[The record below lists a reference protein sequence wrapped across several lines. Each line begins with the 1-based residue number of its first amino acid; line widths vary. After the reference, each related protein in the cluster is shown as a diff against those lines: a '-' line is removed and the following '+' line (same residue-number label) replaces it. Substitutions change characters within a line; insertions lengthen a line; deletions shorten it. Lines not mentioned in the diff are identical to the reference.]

1 MSEDNTPPEDPV
13 AAAEEL
19 LAAVEDPQTA
29 EQDADSEPLPE
40 PVVDDA
46 TRVEL
51 ARVYALLLARA
62 GETQVELR
70 LDATRRACEIL
81 GDIHTAAPTITIT
94 GTNGK
99 TSTARMIDSLIS
111 AHELRVGR
119 FTSPHLHSV
128 TERISV
134 DGAPVSAHTFVRI
147 YDEIA
152 PYLDI
157 VDAQLEAEGRA
168 KLTYFEALTVLAFAV
183 FADAPVDVVVTEV
196 GMGGQW
202 DSTNVADAHVCVFT
216 KIGLDHQAFL
226 GDTIEEIAATKAGI
240 LDRSVEDSPAPEPV
254 AVSAVQDEAA
264 QSVLDEE
271 AARRGVPLA
280 AEERDFRLLD
290 RQRAVD
296 GQLITV
302 QGRRD
307 VYSDLF
313 LPLHGIHQ
321 AHNAAVAIVAAE
333 AFLGAEDKPLNQ
345 ETVAEGLARVTS
357 PGRAE
362 LLRTGPSVVVD
373 GAHNPDAAHVLAD
386 TLAEAFDFDY
396 VVIVL
401 AMLADK
407 DSDGVIEELHR
418 SADVF
423 VVSENLNSRAL
434 PVDDLAEAAREWV
447 DEDSVIVAPDLN
459 AAMMKAIDL
468 ANSVDAKSPGIVV
481 TGSIYTVAEARL
493 LLGRGEEG

>member
-1 MSEDNTPPEDPV
+1 MSDDNTPAEDPV
-13 AAAEEL
+13 SEAEEL

-29 EQDADSEPLPE
+29 DEAEPEPLPE
-40 PVVDDA
+40 PVVDEA
-46 TRVEL
+46 TRAEL

-62 GETQVELR
+62 GETQIELR
-70 LDATRRACEIL
+70 LDATRWACEVL

-99 TSTARMIDSLIS
+99 TSTARMIDSLIT
-111 AHELRVGR
+111 AHDLRVGR

-134 DGAPVSAHTFVRI
+134 DGSPVSARTFVRI

-152 PYLDI
+152 PYLEI
-157 VDAQLEAEGRA
+157 VDGQLEAEGRA

-196 GMGGQW
+196 GMGGAW
-202 DSTNVADAHVCVFT
+202 DSTNVADAQVCVFT

-240 LDRSVEDSPAPEPV
+240 LDRSVEDSPAPKPV
-254 AVSAVQDEAA
+254 AVTAVQDEAA
-264 QSVLDEE
+264 QAVLDEE
-271 AARRGVPLA
+271 AARREVPLA
-280 AEERDFRLLD
+280 TEDRDFRLLD

-313 LPLHGIHQ
+313 LPLHGVHQ
-321 AHNAAVAIVAAE
+321 AHNATVAIVAAE
-333 AFLGAEDKPLNQ
+333 AFLGAEDKPLDQ

-362 LLRTGPSVVVD
+362 LVRTGPSVVVD
-373 GAHNPDAAHVLAD
+373 GAHNPDAAHVLAE
-386 TLAEAFDFDY
+386 TLTEAFDFDY
-396 VVIVL
+396 VVMVL

-434 PVDDLAEAAREWV
+434 PVDDLAEVAREWV
-447 DEDSVIVAPDLN
+447 DEDSVIVASDLN
-459 AAMMKAIDL
+459 AALMKAIDL

-493 LLGRGEEG
+493 LLGRGEER

>member
-1 MSEDNTPPEDPV
+1 MSDEATNGDSIDDGLTGPMLDDDRSEDETPAPPV
-13 AAAEEL
+13 
-19 LAAVEDPQTA
+19 D
-29 EQDADSEPLPE
+29 
-40 PVVDDA
+40 DDA
-46 TRVEL
+46 TRAEL

-62 GETQVELR
+62 GESQVELR

-81 GDIHTAAPTITIT
+81 GDIHTAAPTITVT

-99 TSTARMIDSLIS
+99 TSTARMLDSLIT

-134 DGAPVSAHTFVRI
+134 DGAPVSTADFVRI

-157 VDAQLEAEGRA
+157 VDAELESEGRPR
-168 KLTYFEALTVLAFAV
+168 LTYFEALTVLAFAV

-196 GMGGQW
+196 GMGGAW
-202 DSTNVADAHVCVFT
+202 DSTNVADAQVCVFT

-226 GDTIEEIAATKAGI
+226 GDTLEEIAATKAGI
-240 LDRSVEDSPAPEPV
+240 LDRSVDPSPAPAPV
-254 AVSAVQDEAA
+254 AVTGVQDEEA
-264 QSVLDEE
+264 QTVLDAE
-271 AARRGVPLA
+271 ARRREVPLLS
-280 AEERDFRLLD
+280 EDRDFRLLD

-313 LPLHGIHQ
+313 VPLHGIHQ
-321 AHNAAVAIVAAE
+321 AHNAAVAVAAAE
-333 AFLGAEDKPLNQ
+333 AFLGAEDKPLNA

-362 LLRTGPSVVVD
+362 LVRTGPSIVVD

-386 TLAEAFDFDY
+386 TLDEAFDFDY
-396 VVIVL
+396 VVMVL

-407 DSDGVIEELHR
+407 DIDGVLEELHR

-423 VVSENLNSRAL
+423 VVSETLSARAL
-434 PVDDLAEAAREWV
+434 PGEELAEAAREWV

-459 AAMMKAIDL
+459 AALMQAIDL

-481 TGSIYTVAEARL
+481 TGSLYTVAEARL
-493 LLGRGEEG
+493 LLGRGGDQ

>member
-1 MSEDNTPPEDPV
+1 MSDDNTPAEDPV
-13 AAAEEL
+13 SEAEEL

-29 EQDADSEPLPE
+29 DEAEPEPLPE
-40 PVVDDA
+40 PVVDEA
-46 TRVEL
+46 TRAEL

-62 GETQVELR
+62 GETQIELR
-70 LDATRRACEIL
+70 LDATRWACEVL

-99 TSTARMIDSLIS
+99 TSTARMIDSLIT
-111 AHELRVGR
+111 AHDLRVGR

-134 DGAPVSAHTFVRI
+134 DGSPVSARTFVRI

-152 PYLDI
+152 PYLEI
-157 VDAQLEAEGRA
+157 VDGQLEAEGRA

-196 GMGGQW
+196 GMGGAW
-202 DSTNVADAHVCVFT
+202 DSTNVADAQVCVFT

-240 LDRSVEDSPAPEPV
+240 LDRSVEDSPAPKPV
-254 AVSAVQDEAA
+254 AVTAVQDEAA
-264 QSVLDEE
+264 QAVLDEE
-271 AARRGVPLA
+271 AARREVPLA
-280 AEERDFRLLD
+280 TEERDFRLLD

-313 LPLHGIHQ
+313 LPLHGVHQ
-321 AHNAAVAIVAAE
+321 AHNATVAIVAAE
-333 AFLGAEDKPLNQ
+333 AFLGAEDKPLDQ

-362 LLRTGPSVVVD
+362 LVRTGPSVVVD
-373 GAHNPDAAHVLAD
+373 GAHNPDAAHVLAE
-386 TLAEAFDFDY
+386 TLTEAFDFDY
-396 VVIVL
+396 VVMVL

-434 PVDDLAEAAREWV
+434 PVDDLAEVAREWV
-447 DEDSVIVAPDLN
+447 DEDSVIVASDLN
-459 AAMMKAIDL
+459 AALMKAIDL

-493 LLGRGEEG
+493 LLGRGEER

>member
-1 MSEDNTPPEDPV
+1 MSDDNTPAEDPV
-13 AAAEEL
+13 SEAEEL

-29 EQDADSEPLPE
+29 DEAEPEPLPE
-40 PVVDDA
+40 PVVDEA
-46 TRVEL
+46 TRAEL

-62 GETQVELR
+62 GETQIELR
-70 LDATRRACEIL
+70 LDATRWACEVL

-99 TSTARMIDSLIS
+99 TSTARMIDSLIT
-111 AHELRVGR
+111 AHDLRVGR

-134 DGAPVSAHTFVRI
+134 DGSPVSARTFVRI

-152 PYLDI
+152 PYLEI
-157 VDAQLEAEGRA
+157 VDGQLEAEGRA

-196 GMGGQW
+196 GMGGAW
-202 DSTNVADAHVCVFT
+202 DSTNVADAQVCVFT

-240 LDRSVEDSPAPEPV
+240 LDRSVEDSPAPKPV
-254 AVSAVQDEAA
+254 AVTAVQDEAA
-264 QSVLDEE
+264 QAVLDEE
-271 AARRGVPLA
+271 AARREVPLA
-280 AEERDFRLLD
+280 TEERDFRLLD

-313 LPLHGIHQ
+313 LPLHGVHQ
-321 AHNAAVAIVAAE
+321 AHNATVAIVAAE
-333 AFLGAEDKPLNQ
+333 AFLGAEDKPLDQ

-362 LLRTGPSVVVD
+362 LVRTGPSVVVD
-373 GAHNPDAAHVLAD
+373 GAHNPDAAHVLAE
-386 TLAEAFDFDY
+386 TLTEAFDFDY
-396 VVIVL
+396 VVMVL

-407 DSDGVIEELHR
+407 DADGVIEELHR

-447 DEDSVIVAPDLN
+447 DEDSVLVASDLN

-493 LLGRGEEG
+493 LLGRGEER